1 MKKITEIE
9 KNIIPESLRTP
20 LRISLF
26 LHVILISF
34 LAFIKFPLP
43 EPPPLILKI
52 SEEQN
57 AESEKEK
64 ENNDPEKEQ
73 EDSKGHGSRELNKES
88 KKTTNQKPVQGQIY
102 VVKSGDSVGKIAS
115 EAGVSVQDMKKFNPC
130 DLGENPSLIIKPG
143 DRLMIPG
150 AGRKE
155 PGPCKTKQKEIPSE
169 EIEITEED
177 LMETILK
184 TTEVTVEEV
193 VEEAVEEAVEEVVEI
208 DPCAADQPYDESC
221 WPLDK
226 ERPKPLVTKL
236 AGYENVGG
244 WFKQPIKDNNGKLM
258 GRAEFGT
265 SSSPLNIPKNLTDG
279 DGLAKGTSVVVEMEF
294 SENGEAKSEPKIIL
308 TSGYE
313 SLDKRAI
320 AWMKRTTFK
329 DSFNRHQMENGGI
342 LRIQF
347 YFPGAS

>member
-1 MKKITEIE
+1 LKTITEIDHE
-9 KNIIPESLRTP
+9 TIPKSLHGP
-20 LRISLF
+20 LKLSLF

-34 LAFIKFPLP
+34 LAFIDFPLP
-43 EPPPLILKI
+43 EPPPLIVKI
-52 SEEQN
+52 AEESFTEN
-57 AESEKEK
+57 EKKEEK
-64 ENNDPEKEQ
+64 NTLEEEKR
-73 EDSKGHGSRELNKES
+73 EDSQGHGSKELNEKS
-88 KKTTNQKPVQGQIY
+88 NQAIKKPTQGQIY
-102 VVKSGDSVGKIAS
+102 VVKSGDSVGRIAS
-115 EAGVSVQDMKKFNPC
+115 QAGVTVEDMRKFNPC
-130 DLGENPSLIIKPG
+130 DLGDNPSLIIQPG

-155 PGPCKTKQKEIPSE
+155 PGPCSSKIEKIETKE
-169 EIEITEED
+169 EDQNSLEENEITEEELLESVLEID
-177 LMETILK
+177 
-184 TTEVTVEEV
+184 
-193 VEEAVEEAVEEVVEI
+193 EEAEEENQEAEEEII

-279 DGLAKGTSVVVEMEF
+279 DGLEKGTSVVVEMSF
-294 SENGEAKSEPKIIL
+294 SNDGKPLNEPKIIL
-308 TSGYE
+308 TSGYD

-320 AWMKRTTFK
+320 AWMKKTTFK
-329 DSFNRHQMENGGI
+329 DSFNRHQMENGGT

-347 YFPGAS
+347 YFPGT

>member
-1 MKKITEIE
+1 MKKLTEIE
-9 KNIIPESLRTP
+9 KNIIPKSLRTP
-20 LRISLF
+20 LRISIF

-52 SEEQN
+52 SEEQTTEN
-57 AESEKEK
+57 EKEK
-64 ENNDPEKEQ
+64 ENNEPEKEQ
-73 EDSKGHGSRELNKES
+73 EDSKGHGSKELNTES
-88 KKTTNQKPVQGQIY
+88 KKATNKKPTQGQIY
-102 VVKSGDSVGKIAS
+102 IVKSGDSVGKIAS
-115 EAGVSVQDMKKFNPC
+115 EAGVSIQDMKKFNPC
-130 DLGENPSLIIKPG
+130 DLGNNPSLIIKPG

-155 PGPCKTKQKEIPSE
+155 PGPCKTKQEEENSK

-177 LMETILK
+177 LIETILK
-184 TTEVTVEEV
+184 TTENAVEETVEET
-193 VEEAVEEAVEEVVEI
+193 VEI
-208 DPCAADQPYDESC
+208 DPCAADQLYDESC

-279 DGLAKGTSVVVEMEF
+279 DGLAKGTSVVIEMEF
-294 SENGEAKSEPKIIL
+294 SENGEAQSEPKIIL

-320 AWMKRTTFK
+320 AWMKKTTFK